1 MERRLEER
9 ADGVRS
15 VERAGLAPVELQAV
29 IRLEIDT
36 GPELEAVLRVFT
48 DISLKQALPRMSTKR
63 RTIMEFYM
71 ERFEVVQGIESM
83 IAPRER

>member
-1 MERRLEER
+1 M
-9 ADGVRS
+9 
-15 VERAGLAPVELQAV
+15 ELQAV

-36 GPELEAVLRVFT
+36 GPEFGAVLRVFT
-48 DISLKQALPRMSTKR
+48 DISPKQALPRMSTKR

>member
-1 MERRLEER
+1 M
-9 ADGVRS
+9 
-15 VERAGLAPVELQAV
+15 ELQAV

>member
-1 MERRLEER
+1 M
-9 ADGVRS
+9 
-15 VERAGLAPVELQAV
+15 ELQAV

-71 ERFEVVQGIESM
+71 ERFEVVQGI
-83 IAPRER
+83 